1 MALLS
6 TLEICVLLGIG
17 TILYMASLVVYR
29 LWLSPIASFPGPF
42 WAKVTF
48 WNEFYYEWIHPGQYF
63 LRIEEMHQEYGTSC
77 CFSMWHGV
85 R

>member
-6 TLEICVLLGIG
+6 TLDVCLLLGLG
-17 TILYMASLVVYR
+17 TIIYIASLVVYR

-48 WNEFYYEWIHPGQYF
+48 WNEFYYEWIHAGQYF
-63 LRIEEMHQEYGTSC
+63 LRIEEMHQEYGT
-77 CFSMWHGV
+77 FV
-85 R
+85 LLQRVA